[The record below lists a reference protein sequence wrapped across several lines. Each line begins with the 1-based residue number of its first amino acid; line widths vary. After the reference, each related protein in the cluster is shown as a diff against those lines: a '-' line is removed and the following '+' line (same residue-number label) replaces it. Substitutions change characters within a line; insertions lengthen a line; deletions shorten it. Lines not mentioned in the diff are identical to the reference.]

1 MLVPCGP
8 IGPPAPVNSGVRLFE
23 NTRLCDL
30 LDLINMATSRYFPKS
45 FLLLQQEGHLIHTC
59 LATGL
64 TQLRNAH
71 VHNKGEFYSALFNLS
86 IGTERLLKA
95 IVIMHHMLKNGL
107 AVPTKRQLKEYGHDL
122 TTLYTT
128 CVEISDG
135 EESVVSAISR
145 IDSITQEIL
154 KLLSEFA
161 QTTRYHNLDALS
173 AAAPGKDPLVHI
185 NEILGMVLAS
195 DVPPSTIK
203 RLTESRAGVASAISD
218 ISTILAQGLD
228 GSDLTLEEAF
238 VLPALHERAVR
249 FVVLR
254 IVQLLAPLKELIGD
268 LSRKAYGLGVPQ
280 PPFPQMHEFVEFLW
294 EDRGYVLG
302 KKRWP

>member
-1 MLVPCGP
+1 
-8 IGPPAPVNSGVRLFE
+8 
-23 NTRLCDL
+23 
-30 LDLINMATSRYFPKS
+30 MATSRYFPKS

-95 IVIMHHMLKNGL
+95 IVIMHHMLRNSL
-107 AVPTKRQLKEYGHDL
+107 SVPSKRQLREYGHDL
-122 TTLYTT
+122 STLYST
-128 CVEISDG
+128 CVDISGG
-135 EESVVSAISR
+135 EESKVPAVSSL
-145 IDSITQEIL
+145 DLITQEIL
-154 KLLSEFA
+154 QLLSDFA

-173 AAAPGKDPLVHI
+173 ASAQGKDPLLHI
-185 NEILGMVLAS
+185 NEILGMVLES
-195 DVPPSTIK
+195 DVPASTTK
-203 RLTESRAGVASAISD
+203 RITESRAGIAAAVAD

-228 GSDLTLEEAF
+228 GSDRTLEQGF
-238 VLPALHERAVR
+238 VLPALHEKAVR

-268 LSRKAYGLGVPQ
+268 LSRKAYGLSTPQ

-294 EDRGYVLG
+294 ADRSYVLG